1 MAHVED
7 RWWRTG
13 KDANGKAVRVK
24 TELFGKGLRYR
35 ARYID
40 PSGRERSKSFPD
52 RQRKAAEDFVSDVE
66 GAKRRGS
73 YVDPDAGR
81 VTFKAYAEQWLS
93 HATMD
98 ESTRETVDSRLRN
111 HLLPFFGSRQLLA
124 IKPAHMREWNKRLSV
139 NYAVGTRAVSFA
151 VLHAIL
157 SAAVDDGLIPTNPCA
172 AKSVTAPRQVQR
184 EVIPWT
190 ADRVRAVRA
199 GLTERY
205 QATVDVGA
213 GCGLRQGEIFGV
225 GVADIDADGGWLHV
239 RQQVKRVRG
248 RLVFGLPKND
258 KERKVPLPGRV
269 AESLAV
275 HMRQYPP
282 VKVTLPWEDPDS
294 DRMVTVELVFTN
306 DRRGAITRCTF
317 DAKHWQRALR
327 RAGVAQ
333 ARENGIHA
341 LRHFYASALL
351 DAGESIK
358 AVSRYLG
365 HSNPAFTLRVY
376 THLMPGGEDRARR
389 AIDGLLGPV
398 ENRER
403 PGDGLEG
410 SESDER
416 PGEDR

>member
-1 MAHVED
+1 MGHVED
-7 RWWRTG
+7 RWWRVKDQFG
-13 KDANGKAVRVK
+13 KKVRVK

-40 PSGRERSKSFPD
+40 PAGRERSKSFPD
-52 RQRKAAEDFVSDVE
+52 RQKKAAEDWLGEVE
-66 GAKRRGS
+66 STKRRGS
-73 YVDPDAGR
+73 YVDPAAGR
-81 VTFKAYAEQWLS
+81 VTFREYAEQWLR

-98 ESTRETVDSRLRN
+98 ESTRETFGSRLRN
-111 HLLPFFGSRQLLA
+111 HLVPFFGNRQLLS
-124 IKPAHMREWNKRLSV
+124 IKPAHMREWNKKLGER
-139 NYAVGTRAVSFA
+139 YAVDTRAVSFA

-157 SAAVDDGLIPTNPCA
+157 AAAVDDGLIPTNPCA
-172 AKSVTAPRQVQR
+172 AKSVNPPRQVQR

-190 ADRVRAVRA
+190 ADRVYAVRA

-205 QATVDVGA
+205 RMMVDVAA

-225 GVADIDADGGWLHV
+225 GVEDIDKAGGWLHV
-239 RQQVKRVRG
+239 RRQVKRVRG

-258 KERKVPLPGRV
+258 KERKVPLPSSV
-269 AESLAV
+269 SESLDV
-275 HMRQYPP
+275 HMRRYPP

-294 DRMVTVELVFTN
+294 DKMVTVELVFTN
-306 DRRGAITRCTF
+306 ERKGAITRCTF

-327 RAGVAQ
+327 RACVPQG
-333 ARENGIHA
+333 RENGIHA

-389 AIDGLLGPV
+389 AIDGLFRRTEDG
-398 ENRER
+398 RR

-410 SESDER
+410 GEIGEP
-416 PGEDR
+416 PGEDG